1 MRILFLVLLTMIFSV
16 PVSAQGLSVIRDTEI
31 ENILQKWAEP
41 VLESAG
47 LSNDQVRIVLINS
60 PEINAFVAGGANI
73 FIYSGLILQAEYP
86 EEVIGVLAHEAGH
99 ITGGHLIATRDAME
113 KASYQSIL
121 ATVLGVGAAI
131 ISGDGRAAGAISA
144 GGSGIATSGFL
155 THSRVQESAADQAG
169 LKYLEG
175 AEVNPAGIV
184 SFLEK
189 LQDQELLPASQQS
202 EYRRTHPLTRDRIES
217 MKIGAN
223 KSQFN
228 KTLGD
233 SVRQN
238 DFNIMKAKLRA
249 FIEPQNV
256 SRYYDVDSTNIYA
269 RYAYAIKHYQQKHYD
284 DAIGVLDGLI
294 NKNPNNPYFLELK
307 AQTLRDAGQLVE
319 AEKYYKKSLS
329 LIKTDA
335 PLIQVSLAHVMI
347 EQQKNTAE
355 VENLLKT
362 SLQMDRPDGRAYRL
376 LATLSGRQDKE
387 ANAQYYLA
395 EEATSQRRRTDAKRL
410 VNLALAS
417 KDLSPDLKIKATD
430 LKTFLNRLPNKGK

>member
-1 MRILFLVLLTMIFSV
+1 MRILFSIIFAMMFAA
-16 PVSAQGLSVIRDTEI
+16 PVQSQGLSVIRDTEI
-31 ENILQKWAEP
+31 ENILQQWAEP
-41 VLESAG
+41 VLETAG

-73 FIYSGLILQAEYP
+73 FIYSGLVLQAEYP
-86 EEVIGVLAHEAGH
+86 EEVIGVLAHEVGH

-121 ATVLGVGAAI
+121 ATVLGIG
-131 ISGDGRAAGAISA
+131 AAGAISA
-144 GGSGIATSGFL
+144 GGSGVAASGFL

-175 AEVNPAGIV
+175 AQVNPTGIV

-223 KSQFN
+223 KSQF
-228 KTLGD
+228 KSPLGQ
-233 SVRQN
+233 STRQD
-238 DFNIMKAKLRA
+238 DFDIMKAKLRG

-256 SRYYDVDSTNIYA
+256 TRYFDSNSTDIDAQYA
-269 RYAYAIKHYQQKHYD
+269 HAIMHYRQKHYD
-284 DAIGVLDGLI
+284 QAVSVLNQLTND
-294 NKNPNNPYFLELK
+294 NPGNPYFYELK
-307 AQTLRDAGQLVE
+307 AQTLRDAGQLSQ
-319 AEKYYKKSLS
+319 AEINYKRALG
-329 LIKTDA
+329 LIENDA

-347 EQQKNTAE
+347 EQQKTTAE

-362 SLQMDRPDGRAYRL
+362 SLQMDRSDGRAYRL
-376 LATLSGRQDKE
+376 LATLSGRQGKE

-395 EEATSQRRRTDAKRL
+395 EEAASQRRHPDAKRL
-410 VNLALAS
+410 INLALN
-417 KDLSPDLKIKATD
+417 DNNLSSDLKMKAKD
-430 LKTFLNRLPNKGK
+430 LKTYLNRLPNKGK

>member
-1 MRILFLVLLTMIFSV
+1 MRILLLFILTIIFSV
-16 PVSAQGLSVIRDTEI
+16 PVQAQGLSVIRDTEI
-31 ENILQKWAEP
+31 ENILQKWAAP

-73 FIYSGLILQAEYP
+73 FIYSGLVLQAEYP
-86 EEVIGVLAHEAGH
+86 EEVIGVLAHEVGH

-121 ATVLGVGAAI
+121 ATVLGIGAAI
-131 ISGDGRAAGAISA
+131 ATGDGRAAGAISA
-144 GGSGIATSGFL
+144 GGSGVAASGFL
-155 THSRVQESAADQAG
+155 THSRIQESAADQAG

-223 KSQFN
+223 KSEF
-228 KTLGD
+228 KSPLGQ
-233 SVRQN
+233 STRQN
-238 DFNIMKAKLRA
+238 DFNIMKAKLRG

-256 SRYYDVDSTNIYA
+256 SRYYDANSNNIYA
-269 RYAYAIKHYQQKHYD
+269 RYAYAIKHYRQKHYD
-284 DAIGVLDGLI
+284 DAVGLLDGLI
-294 NKNPNNPYFLELK
+294 NENPNNPYFYELR

-319 AEKYYKKSLS
+319 AEINYRKALQ
-329 LIKTDA
+329 LMANDA

-355 VENLLKT
+355 IENLLKT

-395 EEATSQRRRTDAKRL
+395 EEAVSQRRHKDAKRL
-410 VNLALAS
+410 VNLALDNKTLS
-417 KDLSPDLKIKATD
+417 SDLEIKAAD